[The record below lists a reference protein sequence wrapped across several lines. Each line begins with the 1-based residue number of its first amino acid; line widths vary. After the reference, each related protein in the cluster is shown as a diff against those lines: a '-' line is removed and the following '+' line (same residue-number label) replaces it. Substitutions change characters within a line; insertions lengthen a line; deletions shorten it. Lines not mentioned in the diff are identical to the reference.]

1 MATTVKDETKTGTE
15 NKPVSSGFQITSTQ
29 PEQTQQVQPQQEQPV
44 PQVEQPT
51 PQQPVTQQQAVTT
64 AVTPSSVGQSQY
76 AWMNN
81 LLNQMSGQNNFTAY
95 MQQLQQGFVPTAQQQ
110 YQTGVGGVPTNP
122 AGPADQ
128 SAGTPAA
135 TPQTGSTTGT
145 TVTKKV
151 TYTPPQFKEAE
162 YAPDFKPLLDDWA
175 AAAREQQINTID
187 YGTNRGVEEL
197 QRAQEDAKQNFQTM
211 RNQVA
216 ANEQKALDNQALY
229 AEARGDKGGIGAA
242 QYAAIQNTAAINTL
256 AVNQQ
261 QTKLATDTA
270 RQIAD
275 LRAQGEYKKAD
286 ALLSITQN
294 YLSQLL
300 SLKQWALSFNLSVD
314 EFNNSLKQ
322 WEVNYEMQ
330 VAQLTGE
337 YRGVPTYAA
346 QQDQLERL
354 SKSGYALLQA
364 GVLPSAE
371 QLAAMGMTQQEA
383 YYWMQGSGIR
393 QIYGN
398 LSGIPGAT
406 GMGGIFGYGGYGGG
420 SGGGSYSGGSSS
432 STSSSSSSSS
442 KSSGSGGV
450 SYTNGGLDSSM
461 IKTIQKEIGANPDGV
476 WGPES
481 SAKFAEDFGVT
492 VTSAADAA
500 KVYEAYYEYQSH
512 LGGRH

>member
-1 MATTVKDETKTGTE
+1 MKLATKEEQMTQQEPVDNTQPATTTKQ
-15 NKPVSSGFQITSTQ
+15 S
-29 PEQTQQVQPQQEQPV
+29 
-44 PQVEQPT
+44 
-51 PQQPVTQQQAVTT
+51 A
-64 AVTPSSVGQSQY
+64 SSVGSSQTGFS
-76 AWMNN
+76 WLSN
-81 LLNQMSGQNNFTAY
+81 LLQQNKDTQTY
-95 MQQLQQGFVPTAQQQ
+95 TTRAQQQ
-110 YQTGVGGVPTNP
+110 QNTSTVGATPGTTDTTTVSPDGVAEQAGAGQTQT
-122 AGPADQ
+122 
-128 SAGTPAA
+128 TPAQG
-135 TPQTGSTTGT
+135 QTGSTTGT

-187 YGTNRGVEEL
+187 YGTNKGVEEL

-330 VAQLTGE
+330 VAQLTGT
-337 YRGVPTYAA
+337 YRGEPTYAA

-364 GVLPSAE
+364 GVLPSPE
-371 QLAAMGMTQQEA
+371 QLEAMGMTQQEA
-383 YYWMQGSGIR
+383 YYWMQANNFHK
-393 QIYGN
+393 IYGD

-406 GMGGIFGYGGYGGG
+406 STPGLSGLFGSI

-432 STSSSSSSSS
+432 SSSSSGGPSNRA
-442 KSSGSGGV
+442 SG
-450 SYTNGGLDSSM
+450 TQKTQDSSDT
-461 IKTIQKEIGANPDGV
+461 K
-476 WGPES
+476 
-481 SAKFAEDFGVT
+481 SA
-492 VTSAADAA
+492 TSAAVSGALTAA
-500 KVYEAYYEYQSH
+500 VSTATTSKGSTLLTADQYRNVKNDVSNTANRFGADKAREVLSVYAGSLTSAQKSELEQVIKSSS
-512 LGGRH
+512 RT

>member
-1 MATTVKDETKTGTE
+1 MATKEEQMTQQE
-15 NKPVSSGFQITSTQ
+15 PVDNTQ
-29 PEQTQQVQPQQEQPV
+29 P
-44 PQVEQPT
+44 
-51 PQQPVTQQQAVTT
+51 ATT
-64 AVTPSSVGQSQY
+64 TKQSASSVGSSQTGFS
-76 AWMNN
+76 WLSN
-81 LLNQMSGQNNFTAY
+81 LLQQNKDTQTA
-95 MQQLQQGFVPTAQQQ
+95 TTSAQQQ
-110 YQTGVGGVPTNP
+110 S
-122 AGPADQ
+122 APADGTTP
-128 SAGTPAA
+128 SAAGTPADSTGA
-135 TPQTGSTTGT
+135 VTEQNGEASAQTQVTPAQGQTGSTTGT

-187 YGTNRGVEEL
+187 YGTNKGVEEL

-364 GVLPSAE
+364 GVLPAPE
-371 QLAAMGMTQQEA
+371 QLEAMGMTQQEA
-383 YYWMQGSGIR
+383 YYWMR
-393 QIYGN
+393 ANNFHKIYGD
-398 LSGIPGAT
+398 LSGIPDAT
-406 GMGGIFGYGGYGGG
+406 RTPGLSGLFGSI
-420 SGGGSYSGGSSS
+420 SGGGSSSGGSSS

-450 SYTNGGLDSSM
+450 SYTNGGLDPSM
-461 IKTIQKEIGANPDGV
+461 IKIIQKEIGANPDGV

-500 KVYEAYYEYQSH
+500 KVYEAYYEYLSH